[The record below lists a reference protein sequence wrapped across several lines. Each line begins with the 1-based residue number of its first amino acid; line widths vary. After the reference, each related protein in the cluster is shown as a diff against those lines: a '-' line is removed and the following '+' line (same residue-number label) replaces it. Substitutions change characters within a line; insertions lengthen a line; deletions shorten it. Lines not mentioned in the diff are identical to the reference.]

1 MSAAGLMR
9 DPVWQAAR
17 LGDRDRYVSAL
28 LAAEPERAW
37 MIALAGFN
45 GDLRRIADT
54 LSEPQLAQI
63 RLQWWR
69 ETFDRLKTGEPAGAP
84 IADALA
90 AGLNDRSQAVQL
102 LKGIVDARQFDVLGG
117 AMADEAEL
125 TAYLRKSEGALFSL
139 AADRQTTSARS
150 IGDDVGLA
158 CGLSR
163 IACGFS
169 RDFARGRMFLPRDL
183 LKRHGVDAERLLAGE
198 FAPALV
204 DVLTDLNSSAREALS
219 RARSAIA
226 ANDRSVPRA
235 FLPLALV
242 EPDLKALERT
252 DIAAKK
258 TAIGLAPPWRIARI
272 AWAGLL
278 NRV

>member
-9 DPVWQAAR
+9 DPIWQAAR
-17 LGDRDRYVSAL
+17 MGDRDRYFSAL

-37 MIALAGFN
+37 MMALAGFN
-45 GDLRRIADT
+45 GDLRRVADT

-69 ETFDRLKTGEPAGAP
+69 ETLDRLKTGEPAGAP

-90 AGLNDRSQAVQL
+90 AGVDDRPQAIRL
-102 LKGIVDARQFDVLGG
+102 LKGILDARQFDVLGG

-125 TAYLRKSEGALFSL
+125 AAYLRKSEGALYSL
-139 AADRQTTSARS
+139 AADQQAASARS
-150 IGDDVGLA
+150 IGDEVGLA

-169 RDFARGRMFLPRDL
+169 RDLARGRIFLPRDL
-183 LKRHGVDAERLLAGE
+183 LKRHDVDPERLLAGD

-204 DVLTDLNSSAREALS
+204 DVLMDLDSSAREALS
-219 RARSAIA
+219 RARAAIA
-226 ANDRSVPRA
+226 SADGPVPRA

-242 EPDLKALERT
+242 EPDLKALERAG
-252 DIAAKK
+252 IAAKK
-258 TAIGLAPPWRIARI
+258 AAIGLAPPWRIARI
-272 AWAGLL
+272 TWAGLL